1 MIQLLHWQKPNE
13 VYVKGFLNSIRS
25 LFLLFI
31 YMVYKNCFASDL
43 RNVDFV
49 EVLAL
54 ALSSVSNIDEVNNA
68 KVLKRISKL
77 V

>member
-1 MIQLLHWQKPNE
+1 
-13 VYVKGFLNSIRS
+13 
-25 LFLLFI
+25 
-31 YMVYKNCFASDL
+31 MVYKNCFASDL

-68 KVLKRISKL
+68 KVLKIISKL

>member
-31 YMVYKNCFASDL
+31 YIW
-43 RNVDFV
+43 FV
-49 EVLAL
+49 KIAL
-54 ALSSVSNIDEVNNA
+54 QVICEMLTLS
-68 KVLKRISKL
+68 KFWH
-77 V
+77 